1 MTTCPQGHVSNDPDW
16 CDTCGAPIGSTAS
29 PSASSATGAAP
40 SPASSSVSPSVI
52 DPAGTRVG
60 ANAGLATINCP
71 SCGDP
76 NPESNL
82 FCESCGLDFVT
93 GQVPPPP
100 IAAPAAIADPQP
112 INGLD
117 PLHDPGTDLGWE
129 VVLTVDTEWFAAK
142 GEGIG
147 TPPTRSERVEELRH
161 SPLVIGRTRSSGK
174 SPGIVIDDDHGISR
188 RHAELT
194 LDAATNTWTITDL
207 GSTNGTF
214 LVGADI
220 VLDASLAPLTPNTPV
235 AVMPTDRV
243 FVGAWTRLTLQPL
256 QPLLP
261 HVKP

>member
-29 PSASSATGAAP
+29 PSASTGVAPSAAP
-40 SPASSSVSPSVI
+40 SPSGSSGSSGSVSPSVI
-52 DPAGTRVG
+52 DPAGASVG
-60 ANAGLATINCP
+60 ASATARTGLATINCP

-100 IAAPAAIADPQP
+100 IAAPAANADPQP

-174 SPGIVIDDDHGISR
+174 SPGVVIDDDHGI
-188 RHAELT
+188 
-194 LDAATNTWTITDL
+194 
-207 GSTNGTF
+207 
-214 LVGADI
+214 
-220 VLDASLAPLTPNTPV
+220 
-235 AVMPTDRV
+235 
-243 FVGAWTRLTLQPL
+243 
-256 QPLLP
+256 
-261 HVKP
+261 